1 MSANKRREAGQ
12 RAFPKAEDPKPALRL
27 VRPSSE
33 CSTPDIKINVP
44 RAVKEMLREMNEKHR
59 VVKESDTPD
68 AA

>member
-1 MSANKRREAGQ
+1 MSANKLREAGQ

-27 VRPSSE
+27 IRPSSE
-33 CSTPDIKINVP
+33 CSTPDIKINAP
-44 RAVKEMLREMNEKHR
+44 REVKEMLREMNGKRR